1 MKRIKYSRGLTAL
14 WVALI
19 LGLASESSA
28 EQYELFAGILRDS
41 SGNPLVGTVSV
52 SSSGSTEVATTRSL
66 ADGSFELYAL
76 YAESYII
83 NASAPGHLPYSQ
95 TNVALPRE
103 DLMLQLVPAETFTID
118 PTQPARVTDSRGTQL
133 ELPAGALVD
142 KMGRSPSGD
151 ITVSMYTYGSDTEA
165 MPGNRTGVKLD
176 GQRTALRSLGAVSVE
191 FTDGEG
197 KYYNLATGRRARLM
211 VQLPEGI
218 VEPEPVPLWS
228 YNPQDGLWYQGEGS
242 GTQSGSVIAGEV
254 EHFSVWNFS
263 VSFDEPACIQI
274 TVDSMWFDEVERLAH
289 MRATALTFKADPED
303 MLINKLGPHAFYDL
317 EPNSLV
323 LFELYDTDDKKFKP
337 YAIVNAGG
345 SWGGKPGIPPL
356 PSEYNKCNG
365 KLTVNGIA
373 QVGAVK
379 GQVLLQH
386 RDSHAGVDI
395 EVSINGSPLHVTTDA
410 TGNFNVMAPA
420 GKVTVIA
427 RKAGYLPVEFQ
438 NADVTA
444 GTLATDLGAATLL
457 AGDVDNKDGRHC
469 VDTADMRAIN
479 SVIPSSTTPANEVLD
494 INADLKIDFTDLR
507 LAAGNGRKCGPTPWV
522 KAKQ

>member
-41 SGNPLVGTVSV
+41 RGNPLVGTVSV

-118 PTQPARVTDSRGTQL
+118 PTQPARVTDSRGTLL

-142 KMGRSPSGD
+142 KLGRSPSGD
-151 ITVSMYTYGSDTEA
+151 ITVSMYTYGSETEA
-165 MPGNRTGVKLD
+165 VPGNRTGVKLD

-197 KYYNLATGRRARLM
+197 RYYNLATGRRARLT
-211 VQLPEGI
+211 VQLPEGV

-228 YNPQDGLWYQGEGS
+228 YNPQDGLWYQGAGS

-254 EHFSVWNFS
+254 EHFTVWNFS
-263 VSFDEPACIQI
+263 VSFPDPACIQI
-274 TVDSMWFDEVERLAH
+274 TVDPVWFAKVGRAD
-289 MRATALTFKADPED
+289 MRAKALTFTATPEP
-303 MLINKLGPHAFYDL
+303 MPITKIGPHAFYDL

-323 LFELYDTDDKKFKP
+323 LFELYDTAANEFKP
-337 YAIVNAGG
+337 YAIVNAGAR
-345 SWGGKPGIPPL
+345 WGGSGKPL
-356 PSEYNKCNG
+356 PSQYNQCNG

-395 EVSINGSPLHVTTDA
+395 EVSINGRPLHVTTDA

-427 RKAGYLPVEFQ
+427 RKAGYLPVELQ

-444 GTLATDLGAATLL
+444 GPLATDLGAATLL
-457 AGDVDNKDGRHC
+457 AGDVDDKDGRHC

-479 SVIPSSTTPANEVLD
+479 SAIPSSTTTANEVLD